1 MRRTENGGGR
11 PGGKKGHRK
20 RVRKRRRTTRSE
32 RHDAVAPEG
41 D

>member
-1 MRRTENGGGR
+1 MRKTKNGKGR